1 MKKTSIHSLDYYLLD
16 SKGQLLQLLIAFAYF
31 SLYDNYY
38 SNSLISNERIL
49 HSSLQLQLR
58 HVNVL
63 TDDGLVKQF
72 KRIAVFC

>member
-16 SKGQLLQLLIAFAYF
+16 SKGQLLQLLIA
-31 SLYDNYY
+31 LLP
-38 SNSLISNERIL
+38 LISNERIL

>member
-31 SLYDNYY
+31 SFYDNYY

-49 HSSLQLQLR
+49 HSSLQFT
-58 HVNVL
+58 V
-63 TDDGLVKQF
+63 TSC
-72 KRIAVFC
+72 KRTHRRRTR

>member
-16 SKGQLLQLLIAFAYF
+16 SKVQLLQLLIA
-31 SLYDNYY
+31 LLP
-38 SNSLISNERIL
+38 LISNERIL